1 MATGQCICW
10 IRNTVDDALDTY
22 QQLLHEGIVPQQ
34 DLLLFHSRFAFID
47 RIAIENKTL
56 NWFGNNAP
64 VSERRGK
71 VLIATQVVE
80 QSLDLDFD
88 WMITD
93 LAPIDLLIQRAGRL
107 QRHIR
112 DAHGQRKSTLPDERQ
127 PPILHI
133 LAPHWQE
140 QAEESW
146 LGQEL
151 KGTGFVYT
159 DHACLWRTQALL
171 RQHGEIRMPDNAR
184 ALVDGVYEQKIAAP
198 AGLQTISDVA
208 FGKVLSQRSV
218 AAQNLLRYDLGY
230 DREASDFLWDKDREF
245 STRLGEES
253 VDVYLA
259 RKDIDG
265 QLRPLVDEIDF
276 CWEKSRLS
284 VRKSW
289 WQKNSGTFQC
299 PDEETLACFRKRHHR
314 PSGQIVLVSDA
325 GEASYYSK
333 RFGLVG

>member
-1 MATGQCICW
+1 
-10 IRNTVDDALDTY
+10 
-22 QQLLHEGIVPQQ
+22 
-34 DLLLFHSRFAFID
+34 
-47 RIAIENKTL
+47 
-56 NWFGNNAP
+56 
-64 VSERRGK
+64 
-71 VLIATQVVE
+71 
-80 QSLDLDFD
+80 
-88 WMITD
+88 
-93 LAPIDLLIQRAGRL
+93 
-107 QRHIR
+107 
-112 DAHGQRKSTLPDERQ
+112 
-127 PPILHI
+127 
-133 LAPHWQE
+133 
-140 QAEESW
+140 
-146 LGQEL
+146 
-151 KGTGFVYT
+151 
-159 DHACLWRTQALL
+159 
-171 RQHGEIRMPDNAR
+171 MPDNAR

-314 PSGQIVLVSDA
+314 PSGQVVLVSDA

-333 RFGLVG
+333 HFGLVG

>member
-1 MATGQCICW
+1 
-10 IRNTVDDALDTY
+10 
-22 QQLLHEGIVPQQ
+22 
-34 DLLLFHSRFAFID
+34 
-47 RIAIENKTL
+47 
-56 NWFGNNAP
+56 
-64 VSERRGK
+64 
-71 VLIATQVVE
+71 
-80 QSLDLDFD
+80 
-88 WMITD
+88 
-93 LAPIDLLIQRAGRL
+93 
-107 QRHIR
+107 
-112 DAHGQRKSTLPDERQ
+112 
-127 PPILHI
+127 
-133 LAPHWQE
+133 
-140 QAEESW
+140 
-146 LGQEL
+146 
-151 KGTGFVYT
+151 
-159 DHACLWRTQALL
+159 
-171 RQHGEIRMPDNAR
+171 MPDNAR

-218 AAQNLLRYDLGY
+218 AAQNLLRYALGY

-314 PSGQIVLVSDA
+314 PSGQIVLVSDT